1 MKSDADRDLR
11 ARFDALKRHGA
22 ANTPTFEAV
31 LNRPRVRPT
40 HPERRVVVA
49 IAVVAVL
56 ALSVTLM
63 HPPWSVNQPETA
75 LPAWPKTTESLLVAS
90 AAAPALDW
98 SQLPTEIFDRLPKL
112 SEQEKR

>member
-1 MKSDADRDLR
+1 MNSDSDRDLR
-11 ARFDALKRHGA
+11 ARFDVLKRHDA
-22 ANTPTFEAV
+22 ASTPTFEAV

-40 HPERRVVVA
+40 HPERRLVVA
-49 IAVVAVL
+49 IAATAVL
-56 ALSVTLM
+56 AVAVTLVR
-63 HPPWSVNQPETA
+63 PPWSVNQPEIA

-98 SQLPTEIFDRLPKL
+98 SQLPTESFDRLPKL